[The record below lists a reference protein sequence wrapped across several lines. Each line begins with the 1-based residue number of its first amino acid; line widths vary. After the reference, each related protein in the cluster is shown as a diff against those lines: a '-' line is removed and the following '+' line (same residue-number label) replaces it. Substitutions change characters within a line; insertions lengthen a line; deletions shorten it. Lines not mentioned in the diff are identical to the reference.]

1 MAKATQQPS
10 PATTPSPPARRT
22 RGRSSTSDA
31 AEGDSNNGDDSDGN
45 STGRRRRGKKP
56 TKKRKLDKQTKPKR
70 KPRTDEDDGGND
82 DDDDDGSVVADLCEV
97 CNINENDELSLICDA
112 CDKVFHTYCLNP
124 PLEHIPPG
132 DWVCPQC
139 LHTKTPDNPQ
149 KPADEPVHARATAT
163 SPSCSSNR
171 TSPAKTPTFP
181 SSSSGTLVH
190 RSPRR
195 LTALAPSPAPRPL
208 APAPAAP
215 LRSILPQQ
223 QLQPSSTPQHPS
235 MTPASS
241 TSVPPPAFHHH
252 HDDMNPHPSR
262 QSPRRS
268 SYDAM
273 KDLQEQNQVLQRENQ
288 KLMEYIDRQ
297 NRRMDELLP
306 LEEALR
312 SMQYKYR
319 KLEGQLVE
327 AQAQLSSTAASHAS
341 AGSFSS
347 HSVLPKYTPQPS
359 PYLPRPDEG
368 PPDYRPT
375 SSSSGHYDMRGSSHH
390 HPLRRSTDFPHQPFR
405 HTESDYAARAH
416 HADEPP
422 AVRGHH
428 LQPQHLHHH
437 SRYVKGSR
445 QNDVSYY
452 RDAKPPASRD
462 FSTPQYHHPSS
473 LPYSQPPIYQKS
485 NLGSTSKHA
494 QSSYAS
500 SSHHAQYP
508 PPSTAHL
515 RGSDMDNY
523 SSHSQLPPPS
533 SYYRPHSHHPPSA
546 APSNQ
551 ADSFLPRPPLPDRS
565 SAPTSSHA
573 AADLPKV
580 AIPVYSSDEDDRP
593 HHQHHDH
600 DDDAANVLNSMKRT
614 EASSERLNLLTPTAN
629 DAANAAASTLA
640 ILKPTNTTE
649 EAPSAHRIGLYTP
662 RSRRLMLD
670 RYLLKRSKRLS
681 RHKWFKYPVRK
692 TLADTRPR
700 VKGRFVKHDLVEDE
714 EGDLSSSPKKTPSES
729 PHRTK
734 SEDFETNKSDF
745 DYIQAFAL
753 CVKETKDAVDKVVL
767 DILRNKQRKGE
778 LVSWDS

>member
-70 KPRTDEDDGGND
+70 KPRTDEDDGRND

-112 CDKVFHTYCLNP
+112 CDK
-124 PLEHIPPG
+124 
-132 DWVCPQC
+132 
-139 LHTKTPDNPQ
+139 
-149 KPADEPVHARATAT
+149 
-163 SPSCSSNR
+163 
-171 TSPAKTPTFP
+171 
-181 SSSSGTLVH
+181 
-190 RSPRR
+190 
-195 LTALAPSPAPRPL
+195 
-208 APAPAAP
+208 
-215 LRSILPQQ
+215 
-223 QLQPSSTPQHPS
+223 
-235 MTPASS
+235 
-241 TSVPPPAFHHH
+241 
-252 HDDMNPHPSR
+252 
-262 QSPRRS
+262 
-268 SYDAM
+268 
-273 KDLQEQNQVLQRENQ
+273 EQNQVLQRENQ

-428 LQPQHLHHH
+428 LQSQHLHHH

-593 HHQHHDH
+593 HHRHHDH

-778 LVSWDS
+778 LVSWDSLEGSLTSLLPKEYVASPFPAIFGELVYILGDAEEDCNQENFCRALQAGAIYVAVCLSFFTATHSPKSYESRISPILSHYSQTTKKLWQEEPHVQKKHTFAMMKSIVDGIAGVIAVGYHDGKQYLKPVSVAELLVDETASEGSASSH